1 MFKNWLITTFRNLIR
16 DKYYSAINIL
26 GLAVGLTIAIFIILY
41 VFDEITYDQV
51 HLLHERIYR
60 LESDFTIN
68 NKNDKF
74 AITQVPLGPTLKD
87 EYPEIA
93 EFARCINI
101 GTQYYR
107 YGDKEFTEDSIFF
120 ADSTFFK
127 IFTHRFLYG
136 DPEHALNRP
145 NTMVVTKSF
154 ADRYFGSDNPLG
166 QTIRTITGE
175 VFEISGVIENLPDNL
190 HLKFNGLMSA
200 ATIAERVG
208 VDRFNDRSSSSF
220 WNVNV
225 YTYILLAEG
234 SNIQSVID
242 KSPQFYDK
250 YMKEVG
256 DQIHASFN
264 LMATPLDEIHL
275 KNPKNPDLG
284 YDLPTGNKSYIYIFS
299 FAALLILI
307 IASINYMNMST
318 ARSMRRS
325 KEVGLRKVTG
335 ANRSLLVWQFL
346 GESILITVFSYILS
360 VLLVYLMLPVFNDL
374 TGKGLHFNF
383 SKTPELIGI
392 SFIIAIL
399 VGLLSGTYPAF
410 FLSSFNPVAVLK
422 GITETLGGKGIFR
435 KVLVVLQFTISV
447 FMIIGTLTISKQLRY
462 MRTTDL
468 GFDKDN
474 LMVMVVRD
482 STLRKS
488 MDSFRE
494 ELMKNPDIKGTA
506 LSTSDPGQQ
515 MGIQVM
521 RMEGDSGEL
530 NDKAFNNYFVD
541 YDYIDLL
548 GINMKLGR
556 NYSRDMGTDVTKGFI
571 INETAARDLGWGDDA
586 LGKRFQFGINL
597 DGTAARDGEVIGVVS
612 DYHYKSLHNKIDP
625 LVLLLPDNLSFLP
638 FLNIKTTGKNTD
650 EVIKYINQKR
660 EEFGDLYPF
669 DYKFITENLDEYYK
683 SEIMIGK
690 IFKYFTIITI
700 FIAALG
706 LLGLSAFMAQ
716 QKTHEIGIRKVVGSS
731 EMKVV
736 YRFVREFS
744 IWVIIANVIAW
755 PIAYFAI
762 KRWLQYFQYRIDITI
777 WIFLFA
783 LLLSWAIAI
792 LTTAWQSIRA
802 ASANPAESLKYE

>member
-26 GLAVGLTIAIFIILY
+26 GLAVGLTVAIFILLY
-41 VFDEITYDQV
+41 VFDEITYDKDHQ
-51 HLLHERIYR
+51 LYKRIYR

-74 AITQVPLGPTLKD
+74 AITQIPLGPTLKD
-87 EYPEIA
+87 EYPEIE

-101 GTQYYR
+101 GTQYFR

-120 ADSTFFK
+120 ADSTFFR

-154 ADRYFGSDNPLG
+154 ADRYFGSDNPIG
-166 QTIRTITGE
+166 QTIRTIDGQT
-175 VFEISGVIENLPDNL
+175 FEISGVVSNLPDNL

-200 ATIAERVG
+200 ATIAERIG
-208 VDRFNDRSSSSF
+208 VDRFNDRSSGSF

-225 YTYILLAEG
+225 FTYVLLAEG
-234 SNIQSVID
+234 SNIQSVLD
-242 KSPQFYDK
+242 KSQQFYDK

-256 DQIHASFN
+256 DQIQASFN
-264 LMATPLDEIHL
+264 LMATPLNEIHL
-275 KNPKNPDLG
+275 KNPKSPVLG
-284 YDLPTGNKSYIYIFS
+284 YDLPTGNRSYIYIFS

-318 ARSMRRS
+318 ARSLRRS
-325 KEVGLRKVTG
+325 KEVGMRKVTG
-335 ANRSLLVWQFL
+335 ANRSLLVRQFL
-346 GESILITVFSYILS
+346 GESVLITLFSYLLS
-360 VLLVYLMLPVFNDL
+360 VLLVYLLLPVFNDL
-374 TGKGLHFNF
+374 TGKALHFNF

-392 SFIIAIL
+392 SLAIAIL

-410 FLSSFNPVAVLK
+410 FLSSFNPVVVLK
-422 GITETLGGKGIFR
+422 GIAETLGGKGTFR

-447 FMIIGTLTISKQLRY
+447 FMIIGTMAISRQLRY
-462 MRTTDL
+462 MRNTDL
-468 GFDKDN
+468 GFNKDD
-474 LMVMVVRD
+474 LIVMVVRD
-482 STLRKS
+482 TTLRKS

-494 ELMKNPDIKGTA
+494 ELMKNPDITGTA
-506 LSTSDPGQQ
+506 LSTSNPGQQ

-521 RMEGDSGEL
+521 RMEGDSGAM
-530 NDKAFNNYFVD
+530 NDKAFNNYFID
-541 YDYIDLL
+541 YDYIPLL
-548 GINMKLGR
+548 GIEMKMGR

-571 INETAARDLGWGDDA
+571 INETVARDLGWGENA
-586 LGKRFQFGINL
+586 LGKKFQFGINL
-597 DGTAARDGEVIGVVS
+597 DGTANRDGVVIGVVK

-625 LVLLLPDNLSFLP
+625 LVLLLQDNVRFLP
-638 FLNIKTTGKNTD
+638 ILNVRTTGKNTED
-650 EVIKYINQKR
+650 VIKYINQKR

-669 DYKFITENLDEYYK
+669 DYKFMTENLDEYYK

-690 IFKYFTIITI
+690 IFKYFSILTI

-716 QKTHEIGIRKVVGSS
+716 QKTREIGIRKVVGST
-731 EMKVV
+731 EMNVV
-736 YRFVREFS
+736 VRFVREFS
-744 IWVIIANVIAW
+744 IWVLIANLIAC
-755 PIAYFAI
+755 PVAFFAI
-762 KRWLQYFQYRIDITI
+762 KRWLQDFQYRTDITV
-777 WIFLFA
+777 WIFVFA
-783 LLLSWAIAI
+783 LLLSWAIAV

>member
-26 GLAVGLTIAIFIILY
+26 GLAVGLTVAIFIILY
-41 VFDEITYDQV
+41 VFDELTYDQS
-51 HLLHERIYR
+51 HLLNKRIYR

-68 NKNDKF
+68 NKNDRF
-74 AITQVPLGPTLKD
+74 AVTQIPLGPTLKD
-87 EYPEIA
+87 EYPEIE

-101 GTQYYR
+101 GTQYFR
-107 YGDKEFTEDSIFF
+107 YGDKEFTEDSIIF
-120 ADSTFFK
+120 ADSTFFR
-127 IFTHRFLYG
+127 IFTHSFLYG
-136 DPEHALNRP
+136 DPEHALSRP

-154 ADRYFGSDNPLG
+154 ADRYFGSDNPMG

-175 VFEISGVIENLPDNL
+175 VFEISGVIANLPDNL

-200 ATIAERVG
+200 ATIAERIG
-208 VDRFNDRSSSSF
+208 VDRFNDRSSGSF
-220 WNVNV
+220 WNVGV

-234 SNIQSVID
+234 SNIQSVLD
-242 KSPQFYDK
+242 KMPQFYDK
-250 YMKEVG
+250 YMREVG
-256 DQIHASFN
+256 DQIQASFN
-264 LMATPLDEIHL
+264 LMATPLTEIHL
-275 KNPKNPDLG
+275 KNPKEPVLG

-299 FAALLILI
+299 FAVLLILI

-335 ANRSLLVWQFL
+335 ANRSLLIWQFL
-346 GESILITVFSYILS
+346 GESILITIFSYILS
-360 VLLVYLMLPVFNDL
+360 VLLVYLLLPVFNDL
-374 TGKGLHFNF
+374 TGKEMQFNF
-383 SKTPELIGI
+383 SRTPELIGI
-392 SFIIAIL
+392 SFVIAVLI
-399 VGLLSGTYPAF
+399 GLLSGTYPAF
-410 FLSSFNPVAVLK
+410 FLSSFNPIAVLK
-422 GITETLGGKGIFR
+422 GISETLGGKGTFR
-435 KVLVVLQFTISV
+435 KVLVVIQFTISV

-462 MRTTDL
+462 MRNTDL

-474 LMVMVVRD
+474 LIGMVVRD
-482 STLRKS
+482 TTLRKS

-506 LSTSDPGQQ
+506 LSTSNPGQQ

-521 RMEGDSGEL
+521 RMEGDSGQM
-530 NDKAFNNYFVD
+530 NDKAFNNYFID
-541 YDYIDLL
+541 YDYIELF
-548 GINMKLGR
+548 GIKMKYGR
-556 NYSRDMGTDVTKGFI
+556 NYSRDMGTDATKGFI

-625 LVLLLPDNLSFLP
+625 LVLLLQDNLLFLP
-638 FLNIKTTGKNTD
+638 VLNIRITGKNTD
-650 EVIKYINQKR
+650 EVIKYIDRKR

-690 IFKYFTIITI
+690 VFRYFTILTI

-716 QKTHEIGIRKVVGSS
+716 QKTREIGIRKVVGST
-731 EMKVV
+731 EMNVV

-744 IWVIIANVIAW
+744 VWVIIANIVAW
-755 PIAYFAI
+755 PIAYFAV
-762 KRWLQYFQYRIDITI
+762 KRWLQDFQYRIDITV
-777 WIFLFA
+777 WIFIFA
-783 LLLSWAIAI
+783 LLLSWIIAV
-792 LTTAWQSIRA
+792 LTTAWQSVRA